1 MKINSERYKRQI
13 LLFGEEGQER
23 LSGSK
28 AFIAGAGGLGSPVA
42 TYLTIAGVG
51 EITISDCDSV
61 DLSNLNRQ
69 FLHHDKDIGR
79 RKTESA
85 ADKLS
90 SMNPDV
96 VIRGID
102 MRISEDNVSGL
113 VKGCDII
120 IDCLDNFETRQV
132 LNRAAVNLNIP
143 LVHGGISGW
152 SGQATTVIPHKTAC
166 LSCLYPASGKTEIFP
181 VIGPTAGVIG
191 AIQAGEA
198 VRVLTGD
205 KGGLEDVLMLWDG
218 RYCTAERIEIS
229 RAPNCPVCGN
239 KEFVPDI

>member
-1 MKINSERYKRQI
+1 MNFERYKRQI
-13 LLFGEEGQER
+13 LLFGEEAQER
-23 LSGSK
+23 LSDSK

-42 TYLTIAGVG
+42 TYLTVAGVG
-51 EITISDCDSV
+51 DITICDCDSV

-69 FLHHDKDIGR
+69 FLHHDRDINR

-85 ADKLS
+85 VEKLS
-90 SMNPDV
+90 SMNPEV

-102 MRISEDNVSGL
+102 MAISEENVSGF

-120 IDCLDNFETRQV
+120 VDCLDNFETRQV
-132 LNRAAVNLNIP
+132 LNRAAVNQNIP

-166 LSCLYPASGKTEIFP
+166 LSCLYPASGKKETFP
-181 VIGPTAGVIG
+181 VVGTTAGVIG
-191 AIQAGEA
+191 SVQAGEA
-198 VRVLTGD
+198 VRVLTGE
-205 KGGLEDVLMLWDG
+205 KGGLENVLMLWDG
-218 RYCTAERIEIS
+218 RYCTADRIEIS

-239 KEFVPDI
+239 KEFIPDL